1 MMQQDQAAAK
11 DRLRLALLAF
21 QNALNLLL
29 WAERR
34 LKGLPQAE
42 VDAFWDGQGRRVEAT
57 VRADAT
63 EAVAAFQ
70 QFSAAG
76 LVAEVGDRHLVTQA
90 QRYLAERTE

>member
-1 MMQQDQAAAK
+1 MTLEDQVVAK
-11 DRLRLALLAF
+11 DRLRRAQLEF

-34 LKGLPQAE
+34 LRRLPQAE
-42 VDAFWDGQGRRVEAT
+42 VDAFWGGQGRRVETT

-63 EAVAAFQ
+63 EAVAAFR

-76 LVAEVGDRHLVTQA
+76 LVANAGDRHLVTQA
-90 QRYLAERTE
+90 QRYLAERAV